1 MRKRALCGVLPG
13 VAILMVALYFG
24 GSLMATPQ
32 NSGYKSS
39 TMASG
44 RFDDINVFTQAVVP
58 ASQDKDTTND
68 GDPSEK
74 GADVWISK
82 QMTKGASDLYVQ
94 SNTWLPG
101 GSTGWHTHPGHSL
114 IIVTAG
120 TITEYDADDPTCTP
134 HTYTATPGTSVG
146 TVDIGG
152 GHVHIIRNEGNTVA
166 QTMAVQL
173 IPAGA
178 ARKIDAPAPANCANI
193 Q

>member
-1 MRKRALCGVLPG
+1 MRKRVLYGILPG
-13 VAILMVALYFG
+13 FVIVMVALYFG

-32 NSGYKSS
+32 NSGFKAS
-39 TMASG
+39 TLASG
-44 RFDDINVFTQAVVP
+44 RFGDINAFTQAVVP
-58 ASQDKDTTND
+58 ASQDTDATKD

-94 SNTWLPG
+94 SNVWQPG

-120 TITEYDADDPTCTP
+120 TLTDYDGDDPTCTP
-134 HTYTATPGTSVG
+134 HTYTATPGISVG
-146 TVDIGG
+146 TVDVGG
-152 GHVHIIRNEGNTVA
+152 GHVHLIRNEGNTVA
-166 QTMAVQL
+166 QAVAVQL

-178 ARKIDAPAPANCANI
+178 TRRIDAAAPANCANI